1 MSALSPTAEQRALVE
16 DLLRPLPQ
24 LLPHSRLQNAP
35 AGESETWQAMADLGW
50 FAAAASDDV
59 GGAGLSIVECA
70 LMGLGLGRQLASP
83 NVVATLFAAH
93 LLEAAAPDLAV
104 GLASGEQRAAFG
116 FRSVGGGLVAAD
128 SGEVQL
134 IVALGEQ
141 GLTVFT
147 RETEGAVLHDARLL
161 WASELETVR
170 AAPTLLEVEGA
181 VELAEAQVLLA
192 SLAAGLAA
200 VAREAAVDYAK
211 IREQFDQPIGGF
223 QAIKHRCADMA
234 MRALAAEDLVGFAA
248 VAVSARRKDAA
259 LLAAAALNVALR
271 AALLNAAANIQIHGG
286 IGFSDESDAHRF
298 LKRARLLE
306 AIAGGSTAVRRRVL
320 AVDASS
326 DVANRAGPE

>member
-50 FAAAASDDV
+50 FAAAASDHV

-83 NVVATLFAAH
+83 NVVATLFAAR
-93 LLEAAAPDLAV
+93 LLQAAAPDIAAALAC
-104 GLASGEQRAAFG
+104 GEQRAALG
-116 FRSVGGGLVAAD
+116 FRSNVGDLVAAD
-128 SGEVQL
+128 AGEVQL

-147 RETEGAVLHDARLL
+147 REAEGALLHDARRL
-161 WASELETVR
+161 WASELETAR
-170 AAPTLLEVEGA
+170 AAPTLLEVDGA
-181 VELAEAQVLLA
+181 GELAEAQVLLA
-192 SLAAGLAA
+192 SQAAGLAA
-200 VAREAAVDYAK
+200 VARDAAVDYAK
-211 IREQFDQPIGGF
+211 IRTHFGQPIGAF
-223 QAIKHRCADMA
+223 QAVKHRCADMA

-248 VAVSARRKDAA
+248 VALADRRKEAV
-259 LLAAAALNVALR
+259 LLAASALNVALR
-271 AALLNAAANIQIHGG
+271 AALLNAASNIQIHGG
-286 IGFSDESDAHRF
+286 IGFSEECDAHRF

-306 AIAGGSTAVRRRVL
+306 AIAGGSAAVRRRVL
-320 AVDASS
+320 AVDASQS
-326 DVANRAGPE
+326 V